1 VRHACR
7 FSIPTVTPSRTRSLT
22 RALPIPLTLALALLL
37 SVPAFAAGTLTAQGS
52 PDEPVRILDHRV
64 QVVINN
70 GFSQTEVVQTFYNPN
85 PYEVEATYSFPL
97 PESAS
102 LSEVTVKAGE
112 IEIQGEV
119 VEAQEAED
127 VYTAEKDRG
136 RQAGIATQ
144 NGYQDF
150 EFRVAPIPAE
160 ADVEIRFIY
169 YQPIEIDT
177 GIGRYLYPLEEG
189 GTDAAAEAFWFRH
202 EKVDGLLTI
211 DVELRSAYPVA
222 DVRAPGLEGASQ
234 IDKLDEGHYRLH
246 VEQVDT
252 ALDRDFVF
260 YYRLADGLPGR
271 VDLLTQRDD
280 PAGPGTFML
289 VITPG
294 IDLGPLTGGA
304 DYVFVLDVSGSMESK
319 LATLVDGVQRG
330 LKGLDP
336 EDRFRVVTFSDRA
349 RDISRGWQ
357 PATPENVEA
366 MLDKVARLHVESST
380 NLYAGLDLALRD
392 LDDDRATS
400 VILVTDAVTNTGVV
414 DPAEFHRLMQ
424 TVDVRVFGFLLGNSG
439 NWPLME
445 TITRASGGFYTQ
457 VSNRDDL
464 LGKVLLAKEKVT
476 HEALL
481 DVDLK
486 LDGADVFAVTPE
498 APGKLYRGQQLVLFG
513 RYDRPAAAKLE
524 LEATLTGADKT
535 YTTFVDLPEHDD
547 RYPELE
553 RLWAL
558 AQIEDIGRRRD
569 AGLLPA
575 SEAEASIR
583 DLGLEYQLVTEETS
597 MVVLTEEAFL
607 EHGIERRNRDRIAR
621 EHAAQ
626 TKRRAAAIHKTRAD
640 RPQPMFDRPA
650 ARPSSGG
657 GGGSGAVDPLS
668 LLAMAGLAGLGL
680 ALRRRF

>member
-1 VRHACR
+1 MRHACR
-7 FSIPTVTPSRTRSLT
+7 LSLPTL
-22 RALPIPLTLALALLL
+22 ALPALALALVLTL
-37 SVPAFAAGTLTAQGS
+37 VSSGPALAAGTLTAQGS
-52 PDEPVRILDHRV
+52 PDQPVRIQDHRV

-70 GFSQTEVVQTFYNPN
+70 GFSQTEVIQTFYNPN

-97 PESAS
+97 PKSAS
-102 LSEVTVKAGE
+102 LSEVTVKTGE
-112 IEIQGEV
+112 TEIHGEV
-119 VEAQEAED
+119 VEARQAED
-127 VYTAEKDRG
+127 VYQAEKDRG
-136 RQAGIATQ
+136 RQAAIATQ
-144 NGYQDF
+144 DGYEAF
-150 EFRVAPIPAE
+150 EFRVAPVPAE
-160 ADVEIRFIY
+160 ADVEIRFVY

-189 GTDAAAEAFWFRH
+189 GIDAAADAFWFRH

-222 DVRAPGLEGASQ
+222 DVRAPGLEGAAQ
-234 IDKLDEGHYRLH
+234 IDQLAEGHYRLH

-271 VDLLTQRDD
+271 VDLLAHRAD

-294 IDLGPLTGGA
+294 VDLGPITGGA
-304 DYVFVLDVSGSMESK
+304 DYVFVLDVSGSMEGK
-319 LATLVDGVQRG
+319 LGTLVDGVQRG
-330 LKGLDP
+330 LSGLRS
-336 EDRFRVVTFSDRA
+336 EDRFRVITFSDDA

-366 MLDKVARLHVESST
+366 MLDKVAGLEIEGGT
-380 NLYAGLDLALRD
+380 NLYAGLDLALRK

-414 DPAEFHRLMQ
+414 DPAEFHKLMQ

-445 TITRASGGFYTQ
+445 TLTRASGGFYTR

-464 LGKVLLAKEKVT
+464 VGQVLLAKEKVT

-513 RYDRPAAAKLE
+513 RYDRPAAVQLE

-535 YTTFVDLPEHDD
+535 YTTFVDLPEHADS
-547 RYPELE
+547 YPELE

-558 AQIEDIGRRRD
+558 AQIEDYGRRRD

-575 SEAEASIR
+575 SEAETSIR

-621 EHAAQ
+621 EHTAQ
-626 TKRRAAAIHKTRAD
+626 NQRRTAAIQPTRAD
-640 RPQPMFDRPA
+640 RAQPMFDRPA
-650 ARPSSGG
+650 PRPSSG

-680 ALRRRF
+680 ARRRRR